1 GLKTTKVKNWKG
13 EIRIMNNG
21 DVTNL
26 IQFSKDLSV
35 AVIDFGIAYHED
47 VQKTTE
53 VLTLELPKIRN
64 EFPEIVEDPKVLGV
78 INLNNSSV
86 DMRVICKTLNEQHY
100 GVERAIRQRIK
111 LILDE
116 HGIEIPFPQVVVH
129 QPKKS

>member
-1 GLKTTKVKNWKG
+1 
-13 EIRIMNNG
+13 MNNG